1 MAKAKGVNAKQ
12 QAGRD
17 RKAANQA
24 AKDAAAAQKQEE
36 LTAAE
41 WKKGSN
47 VKRAEQEDLSTQKAD
62 DLARKRAEKAKLL
75 AAEEEGVK
83 GSVKKV
89 KGATGK
95 KKKKGNDTSL
105 LDEALLVGNADKK
118 VKAAKK
124 AERER
129 KEREERLR
137 IEREKNKKVQETKQ
151 MDPLMANTQSMIGD
165 TIGDNNASLNSN
177 AVKGG
182 GTIDHAI
189 QDLSLGDAAKSDPHP
204 EKRIKALHKEF
215 EERMLP
221 QMKEEFPG
229 LRLSQYKER
238 IFALWKKS
246 PENPMNWK
254 KEETQDGTS

>member
-1 MAKAKGVNAKQ
+1 MPKPKGVNAKQ

-24 AKDAAAAQKQEE
+24 AKDAVAAQKQEE
-36 LTAAE
+36 LIAAD

-47 VKRAEQEDLSTQKAD
+47 VKRAKKQELSSQKAD
-62 DLARKRAEKAKLL
+62 EAARKRAEKAKLL

-89 KGATGK
+89 KGTSASGKK

-118 VKAAKK
+118 AKATKK

-137 IEREKNKKVQETKQ
+137 IERDKKKVQENKQ
-151 MDPLMANTQSMIGD
+151 MDPLMANTESMIGNS
-165 TIGDNNASLNSN
+165 TGDNNASLNANS
-177 AVKGG
+177 VMGG

-189 QDLSLGDAAKSDPHP
+189 QDLSLGDKTKDLHP
-204 EKRIKALHKEF
+204 EKRMKALHKEF

-246 PENPMNWK
+246 PENPMNWTTD
-254 KEETQDGTS
+254 ET